1 MILFIFFQHFINNF
15 WFMIVCPTQF
25 HDIFSTCGCPCLA
38 FTVVFLW
45 MSVIRTQPKNSVCFC
60 IVFNICK
67 ISLVYQN
74 CTSILGNCEAFDF
87 LYIVQIWNMDVK
99 LNEIK
104 KAKSQMRDLTK
115 AKKLRKNH
123 DFHFQVSK
131 LSLLFFFKWIIFR
144 VQQHAINYIWIY
156 FMIMNST

>member
-1 MILFIFFQHFINNF
+1 MILFVFSQHFINNF
-15 WFMIVCPTQF
+15 WFMIVRPTQF

-87 LYIVQIWNMDVK
+87 LYIVQIWNMDGK

-104 KAKSQMRDLTK
+104 KAKCQMRDLTN
-115 AKKLRKNH
+115 KKVKKKSWIR
-123 DFHFQVSK
+123 FSSK
-131 LSLLFFFKWIIFR
+131 
-144 VQQHAINYIWIY
+144 
-156 FMIMNST
+156 

>member
-45 MSVIRTQPKNSVCFC
+45 MFVIRTQPKNSVCFC

>member
-1 MILFIFFQHFINNF
+1 MILFIFSQHFISNF

-74 CTSILGNCEAFDF
+74 CASILGNCEAFDF
-87 LYIVQIWNMDVK
+87 LYIVQICNMEGK
-99 LNEIK
+99 MNEIK
-104 KAKSQMRDLTK
+104 KAKCQTRDLTN
-115 AKKLRKNH
+115 KKVKKK
-123 DFHFQVSK
+123 S
-131 LSLLFFFKWIIFR
+131 
-144 VQQHAINYIWIY
+144 
-156 FMIMNST
+156 